1 MNNTIIRVVIIIC
14 CIAFSLLFYKN
25 YTEVNKKI
33 ESQDFVLD
41 LVNNHDRYHEIYM
54 KQFEGTHSKEE
65 SKRIIREVY
74 LKGSDKIINPQL
86 QVGNNVIKNEE
97 EFKNIEYMNLYDNF
111 KFEYKEESDII
122 IVEGI
127 QEVEGDNN
135 EVE

>member
-65 SKRIIREVY
+65 SIRIIREVY
-74 LKGSDKIINPQL
+74 YYFLLDFLTNKFSLFKSSGTFLILIGLKIDT
-86 QVGNNVIKNEE
+86 
-97 EFKNIEYMNLYDNF
+97 NLSIF
-111 KFEYKEESDII
+111 LHL
-122 IVEGI
+122 
-127 QEVEGDNN
+127 
-135 EVE
+135 